1 LRGRNTGKTEWQ
13 PEFTISL
20 NQTVKGEITMFYICD
35 KFGFVSDFYKD
46 TNIHGEQVLKAK
58 HCIDAREAFPF
69 KSKGEA
75 EAKYRRTYMSS
86 WWHCVLSSIEQEEM
100 TAS

>member
-1 LRGRNTGKTEWQ
+1 
-13 PEFTISL
+13 
-20 NQTVKGEITMFYICD
+20 MFYICD

-46 TNIHGEQVLKAK
+46 TNIHGEPVLKAK
-58 HCIDAREAFPF
+58 HCLDAREALPF

-75 EAKYRRTYMSS
+75 EAKYRRTYMSD
-86 WWHCVLSSIEQEEM
+86 WWHCVLSSIDQEEM